1 MKWVQFNDNAAEIV
15 KIAESSVFCDQIVR
29 RVDAI
34 NKRWKQLE
42 ENIHQRLEQIE
53 LVISQVSQLDRL
65 HHDVTLDL
73 KVS

>member
-15 KIAESSVFCDQIVR
+15 RIAESSVFCDQIVR

-42 ENIHQRLEQIE
+42 ENIHQRLKQIE

>member
-15 KIAESSVFCDQIVR
+15 RIAESSVFCDQIVR

-42 ENIHQRLEQIE
+42 ENIHQQLKQIE